1 MSDLA
6 RITGTLNKNR
16 ATVFVHLPASVRTV
30 TGKLSVNGRIV
41 VEMPN
46 RSFAKVE
53 LKPGVHVIDLKFPA
67 ITGPNCE
74 EYTFNFQKDTV
85 YHLVMMDGPKSM
97 SLAALVIDEFLYS
110 SAYLRPVDSFE
121 GIELSRTEGFV
132 ERGQQ

>member
-30 TGKLSVNGRIV
+30 TGKLSVDGRIV

-53 LKPGVHVIDLKFPA
+53 LKPGVHAIDLKFPA

-74 EYTFNFQKDTV
+74 EYTFNFQKDKV
-85 YHLVMMDGPKSM
+85 YHLVMMDGPRSM
-97 SLAALVIDEFLYS
+97 SLGALVIDEFLYS
-110 SAYLRPVDSFE
+110 SAYLRPVDPFE
-121 GIELSRTEGFV
+121 GIELSRTERFV
-132 ERGQQ
+132 ERSQQ